1 MSELPVLPET
11 PKRRT
16 MERLLLH
23 LGFIRITQLK
33 CHSLYKHEDGRVTTL
48 PGYRGKKLA
57 FPLLKL
63 ILKEINLAAPQ
74 YNELLK
80 LWD

>member
-1 MSELPVLPET
+1 VNDLPLI

-16 MERLLLH
+16 MEKLLLH
-23 LGFIRITQLK
+23 LGFKKITQQK
-33 CHSLYKHEDGRVTTL
+33 CHTIYKHQDGRVTTL

-74 YNELLK
+74 YNELMK

>member
-1 MSELPVLPET
+1 MNELPLI

-16 MERLLLH
+16 LEKLLLH
-23 LGFIRITQLK
+23 LEFKKIVQQTSHTLF
-33 CHSLYKHEDGRVTTL
+33 KHEDGRVTTL

-74 YNELLK
+74 YNELMK

>member
-1 MSELPVLPET
+1 MNELPLI

-16 MERLLLH
+16 MEKLLLH
-23 LGFIRITQLK
+23 LGFVKITQLT
-33 CHSLYKHEDGRVTTL
+33 CHTLFKHADGRVTTL

-63 ILKEINLAAPQ
+63 ILKEINLAAPE
-74 YNELLK
+74 YNQLMK